1 MGAARPARQARQLR
15 GIALRHILHRLIEF
29 ILATDSGIRLKG
41 AKIGVNINI
50 KSATQAFV
58 MSKPASSHAASSQ
71 PATHAVR
78 PDQSSGGMSKGLT
91 NYGDNGFSLFLRKAF
106 IKGAGFTDSAL
117 DRPVIGIANTGSAY
131 NPCHGN
137 APQLIEAVK
146 RGVMLAGGLPMDFP
160 TISIHESFAQPT
172 SMYLRNL
179 MSMDTEEMIR
189 AQPMDAVVL
198 IGGCDKT
205 VPAQLMGAASAN
217 IPAIQLITGS
227 MLTGS
232 HRGDRVGACTDCRRY
247 WGRFRAEEIDAQEV
261 ADVNNQLVASVGT
274 CSVMGT
280 ASTMACIAE
289 ALGMTVPGGASP
301 PAVTADRIRVA
312 ESTGAQAVRIARER
326 LTIDKIL
333 TAAAFENAMRVLLAI
348 GGSTNGIVHLTAI
361 AGRMGF
367 EVDLKALDRMGR
379 ETPVLLDLKPSGQ
392 HYMEDFHHA
401 GGMAT
406 LLRELK
412 PLLHL
417 DALTVTGRT
426 LGEEIEAAGPG
437 FRQDVVRPMA
447 NPIYPQG
454 GIAVLEGNL
463 APGGAII
470 KQSAANPALME
481 HEGRAVVFENL
492 EDMADRIDN
501 PDLDVTADD
510 ILVLKNIGP
519 KGAPGMPE
527 AGYMPIPK
535 KLALAGVKDMVRI
548 SDGRMSGTAFGTI
561 VLHVMPESAIGGPL
575 AQVRNGDRI
584 RLSVARR
591 EISLLVSADE
601 LARRMQQNPVVAPTG
616 ARGYHKLF
624 LQTVTQADQG
634 VDFDF
639 LRAAQMRQTIPGKK

>member
-1 MGAARPARQARQLR
+1 MSHDDQNPKGAAPRHDIAPAAAAT
-15 GIALRHILHRLIEF
+15 GI
-29 ILATDSGIRLKG
+29 
-41 AKIGVNINI
+41 
-50 KSATQAFV
+50 
-58 MSKPASSHAASSQ
+58 
-71 PATHAVR
+71 
-78 PDQSSGGMSKGLT
+78 SKGLT
-91 NYGDNGFSLFLRKAF
+91 NYGDQGFSLFLRKAF
-106 IKGAGFTDSAL
+106 IKGAGYTDDAL
-117 DRPVIGIANTGSAY
+117 DRPVIGVVNTGSAY

-146 RGVMLAGGLPMDFP
+146 RGIMLAGGLPMDFP
-160 TISIHESFAQPT
+160 TISIHESFSAPT

-205 VPAQLMGAASAN
+205 VPAQLMGAASAG

-232 HRGDRVGACTDCRRY
+232 HRSERVGACTDCRRY
-247 WGRFRAEEIDAQEV
+247 WGKFRAEEIDAEEI

-312 ESTGAQAVRIARER
+312 EQTGTEAVRIARER

-333 TAAAFENAMRVLLAI
+333 TPAAFENAMRVLLAI
-348 GGSTNGIVHLTAI
+348 GGSTNGIVHLAAI
-361 AGRMGF
+361 AGRLGYDI
-367 EVDLKALDRMGR
+367 DLAALDNMGR
-379 ETPVLLDLKPSGQ
+379 DTPVLLDLKPSGD

-412 PLLHL
+412 PLLNL

-426 LGEEIEAAGPG
+426 LGEEIERAGPG
-437 FRQDVVRPMA
+437 FKQDVVRTRD

-454 GIAVLEGNL
+454 GIAVLRGNL

-470 KQSAANPALME
+470 KQSAAHPKLME
-481 HEGRAVVFENL
+481 HEGRAVVFENA
-492 EDMADRIDN
+492 ADLANRIDSD
-501 PDLDVTADD
+501 DLDVTADD

-527 AGYMPIPK
+527 AGYIPIPR
-535 KLALAGVKDMVRI
+535 KLARAGVKDIVRI

-561 VLHVMPESAIGGPL
+561 VLHVTPESAIGGPL
-575 AQVRNGDRI
+575 AYVRNGDRI
-584 RLSVARR
+584 SLSVARR
-591 EISLLVSADE
+591 DLTLHVSDDE
-601 LARRMQQNPVVAPTG
+601 LARRAQETPVVVPT
-616 ARGYHKLF
+616 ADRGYRKLF
-624 LQTVTQADQG
+624 LTTVNQADQG

-639 LRAAQMRQTIPGKK
+639 LRAAETRGKVPGSGA

>member
-1 MGAARPARQARQLR
+1 M
-15 GIALRHILHRLIEF
+15 
-29 ILATDSGIRLKG
+29 TSNDDSKKL
-41 AKIGVNINI
+41 
-50 KSATQAFV
+50 
-58 MSKPASSHAASSQ
+58 
-71 PATHAVR
+71 
-78 PDQSSGGMSKGLT
+78 PDNTGMKKGLT
-91 NYGDNGFSLFLRKAF
+91 SYGDQGFSLFLRKAF
-106 IKGAGFTDSAL
+106 IKEAGFSDEAL

-160 TISIHESFAQPT
+160 TISIHESFAAPT

-189 AQPMDAVVL
+189 AQPMDAEVM

-205 VPAQLMGAASAN
+205 VPAQLMGAASAG
-217 IPAIQLITGS
+217 IPAIQLLTGS

-232 HRGDRVGACTDCRRY
+232 HRGERVGACTDCRRY
-247 WGRFRAEEIDAQEV
+247 WGKFRAGEIDAEET
-261 ADVNNQLVASVGT
+261 AAVNNQLVASVGT

-301 PAVTADRIRVA
+301 PAVTADRIRIRIA
-312 ESTGAQAVRIARER
+312 EETGARAVQMARDG

-333 TAAAFENAMRVLLAI
+333 TPEAFENAMRVLLSI
-348 GGSTNGIVHLTAI
+348 GGSTNGIVHLAAI
-361 AGRMGF
+361 AGRVGLEIDMQ
-367 EVDLKALDRMGR
+367 ALDRMGR

-392 HYMEDFHHA
+392 HYMEDFHKA

-412 PLLHL
+412 PLLKL
-417 DALTVTGRT
+417 DAMTVTGRT
-426 LGEEIEAAGPG
+426 LGEEIDLAGPG
-437 FRQDVVRPMA
+437 FTQDVIRPIS

-454 GIAVLEGNL
+454 AIAVLGGNL

-470 KQSAANPALME
+470 KQSAADPQLME
-481 HEGRAVVFENL
+481 HEGRAVVFENM
-492 EDMADRIDN
+492 EDMINRMDRD
-501 PDLDVTADD
+501 DLDVTASDV
-510 ILVLKNIGP
+510 LVLKNIGP

-527 AGYMPIPK
+527 AGYIPIPLT
-535 KLALAGVKDMVRI
+535 LARAGVKDMVRI

-561 VLHVMPESAIGGPL
+561 VLHVTPEAAIGGPL

-584 RLSVARR
+584 RLSVKNR
-591 EISLLVSADE
+591 EISLLISDAE
-601 LARRMQQNPVVAPTG
+601 LAQRGIDNVVIEPT
-616 ARGYHKLF
+616 ADRGYRKLF
-624 LQTVTQADQG
+624 LKTVTQADKG

-639 LRAAQMRQTIPGKK
+639 LSAPKMIGKTPQS

>member
-1 MGAARPARQARQLR
+1 MPNASKDNASPADA
-15 GIALRHILHRLIEF
+15 
-29 ILATDSGIRLKG
+29 
-41 AKIGVNINI
+41 
-50 KSATQAFV
+50 
-58 MSKPASSHAASSQ
+58 P
-71 PATHAVR
+71 PAT
-78 PDQSSGGMSKGLT
+78 GMQKGLT
-91 NYGDNGFSLFLRKAF
+91 SYGDTGFSLFLRKAF
-106 IKGAGFTDSAL
+106 IKGAGFTDEAL
-117 DRPVIGIANTGSAY
+117 NRPVIGIANTGSSY

-137 APQLIEAVK
+137 MPQLVEAVK

-160 TISIHESFAQPT
+160 TISVHESFAAPT

-205 VPAQLMGAASAN
+205 VPAQLMGAASAG

-232 HRGDRVGACTDCRRY
+232 HRGERVGACTDCRRY
-247 WGRFRAEEIDAQEV
+247 WAKFRADEIDAEEV
-261 ADVNNQLVASVGT
+261 AEVNNQLVASVGT

-312 ESTGAQAVRIARER
+312 EETGARAVQMAHER

-333 TAAAFENAMRVLLAI
+333 TPDAFENAMRVLLAI
-348 GGSTNGIVHLTAI
+348 GGSTNGIVHLAAI
-361 AGRMGF
+361 AGRVGLDI
-367 EVDLKALDRMGR
+367 DLHALDRMGR

-401 GGMAT
+401 GGLIT

-412 PLLHL
+412 PLLKL
-417 DALTVTGRT
+417 DAMTVTGRT
-426 LGEEIEAAGPG
+426 LGEEISAAPAS
-437 FRQDVVRPMA
+437 FKQDVVRA
-447 NPIYPQG
+447 FNDPIYPQG
-454 GIAVLEGNL
+454 GIAVLHGNL

-470 KQSAANPALME
+470 KQSAADKKLME
-481 HEGRAVVFENL
+481 HEGRAVVFDNA
-492 EDMADRIDN
+492 ADLAARIDA
-501 PDLDVTADD
+501 PDLDVNADD

-527 AGYMPIPK
+527 AGYLPIPK
-535 KLALAGVKDMVRI
+535 KLARAGVKDMVRI
-548 SDGRMSGTAFGTI
+548 SDGRMSGTGYGTI
-561 VLHVMPESAIGGPL
+561 VLHVTPEAAVGGPF
-575 AQVRNGDRI
+575 AQVRSGDRI
-584 RLSVARR
+584 RLSVKNR
-591 EISLLVSADE
+591 EISLLVTDEE
-601 LARRMQQNPVVAPTG
+601 LAQRVRDNIIIAPC
-616 ARGYHKLF
+616 AKRGYLKLF

-639 LRAAQMRQTIPGKK
+639 LRAEERKGKTPD